1 MAPPQRGL
9 LRATVTDTPDPADQG
24 RVRVSY
30 TVGQATHQLWAAVCS
45 PLGGQGS
52 TQLLAV
58 GDVVFLGFEDGDPDV
73 PVVLG
78 RLAAPATPDE
88 GLQISHAGHRITIA
102 EEGIIL
108 ELADGSASLTLRRD
122 GVTLRSSGPMDLSAS
137 APLDVR
143 SAATLSVT
151 GALVRIN

>member
-9 LRATVTDTPDPADQG
+9 VRATVTDTADPAGQG
-24 RVRVSY
+24 RVRVSF
-30 TVGQATHQLWAAVCS
+30 GQGQGAHEAWAQVCS
-45 PLGGQGS
+45 PLGAPGA

-58 GDVVFLGFEDGDPDV
+58 GDAVFVGFEDGAPEA

-78 RLAAPATPDE
+78 RLATPPTPDE
-88 GLQISHAGHRITIA
+88 ELRITHAGHRITLG
-102 EEGIIL
+102 EEGITL

-122 GVTLRSSGPMDLSAS
+122 GVTLRSSGPMEVSAS
-137 APLDVR
+137 APLDLR

>member
-9 LRATVTDTPDPADQG
+9 LRATVNDTADPTDQG

-30 TVGQATHQLWAAVCS
+30 TVGQGTYQAWAPVCS
-45 PLGGQGS
+45 PLGATGGAP
-52 TQLLAV
+52 LPDV
-58 GDVVFLGFEDGDPDV
+58 DEVVFLGFEDGDPDR

-78 RLAAPATPDE
+78 RVATPATPDQQ
-88 GLQISHAGHRITIA
+88 LQITHAGHRITIA
-102 EEGIIL
+102 EEGITL

-122 GVTLRSSGPMDLSAS
+122 GVTLRSAGPMDVSAA
-137 APLDVR
+137 APLDLR
-143 SAATLSVT
+143 SAATVSVT